1 MLPVQPG
8 NSGATGDH
16 TYGTLHLVIYT
27 QEEHSNELI
36 VFIITYLPT
45 SSPRMILVSLEGWV
59 ERAWRTALREQ
70 PLLLSSSTAWML
82 ATSGLVEDL
91 TNMTRNRSCTISR

>member
-1 MLPVQPG
+1 M
-8 NSGATGDH
+8 
-16 TYGTLHLVIYT
+16 
-27 QEEHSNELI
+27 
-36 VFIITYLPT
+36 YLPT
-45 SSPRMILVSLEGWV
+45 SSARMMLVSLEGWV

-91 TNMTRNRSCTISR
+91 EDYDQKNKFISSSAVAIEFFIYCSSNVYIVFRTERFEMKKHFHNRFGDAALL